1 MTPPHPPLFITDL
14 LASPGLGGFFFDDQ
28 EAIKAG
34 AQRDGGTYRGTP
46 VTPGYKSVR
55 EPAEAVSVMLVLS
68 DGYIATGDCVSV
80 QYSGVGGREPRFHAA
95 QLATILE
102 QELAPL
108 LKGLDISTF
117 RSAVRTAES
126 LMDGIPGLGRAGAY
140 GLSQA
145 LLEAASHAAGH
156 HLMARTVSE
165 EWNLQR
171 EPCPVPIYAQSGED
185 RYSNVDKMI
194 LKNVDVLPH
203 GLINTRELVG
213 QGGEALESYIT
224 WIRNRI
230 AALVPGSGYLPVI
243 HLDVYGQV
251 GNEAG
256 SSVVKTADIIQRL
269 ERAAGPHE
277 LRIEHPMDAGSR
289 EGQIEALGSLRQLLR
304 ERGSRVGIVADE
316 WANTADDISLF
327 VSSGAVDFVQIKTPD
342 LGSISHTVDA
352 ILDCQAHGVGAVL
365 GGSCSETV
373 RSAMTTVHVGV
384 ATAVTQMLA
393 KPGMGMD
400 EGLSVV
406 TNEMHRILR
415 LDRYFAEISRAL

>member
-1 MTPPHPPLFITDL
+1 
-14 LASPGLGGFFFDDQ
+14 
-28 EAIKAG
+28 
-34 AQRDGGTYRGTP
+34 
-46 VTPGYKSVR
+46 
-55 EPAEAVSVMLVLS
+55 
-68 DGYIATGDCVSV
+68 
-80 QYSGVGGREPRFHAA
+80 
-95 QLATILE
+95 
-102 QELAPL
+102 
-108 LKGLDISTF
+108 
-117 RSAVRTAES
+117 
-126 LMDGIPGLGRAGAY
+126 
-140 GLSQA
+140 
-145 LLEAASHAAGH
+145 
-156 HLMARTVSE
+156 MARAVSE

-171 EPCPVPIYAQSGED
+171 APCPVLIYAQSGED

-194 LKNVDVLPH
+194 LKNVDLLPH

-230 AALVPGSGYLPVI
+230 AALAPGAGYLPVI

-304 ERGSRVGIVADE
+304 EQGSRVGIVADE
-316 WANTADDISLF
+316 WANTAEDISLF

-342 LGSISHTVDA
+342 LGSVSHTVDA
-352 ILDCQAHGVGAVL
+352 ILDCLAHGVGAVL

-373 RSAMTTVHVGV
+373 RSAMTEFFKLNGSS
-384 ATAVTQMLA
+384 
-393 KPGMGMD
+393 G
-400 EGLSVV
+400 S
-406 TNEMHRILR
+406 
-415 LDRYFAEISRAL
+415 